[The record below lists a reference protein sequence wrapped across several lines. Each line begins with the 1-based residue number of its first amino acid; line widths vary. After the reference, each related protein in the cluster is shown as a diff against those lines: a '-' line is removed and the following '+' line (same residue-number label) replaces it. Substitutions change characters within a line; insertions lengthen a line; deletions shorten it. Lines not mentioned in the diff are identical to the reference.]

1 MGNGEWR
8 MVNGERGTGLVQL
21 KPWPPIIFL
30 TLPKKSSKF
39 PQLRLFL
46 FVSLAKPIWGFAPI
60 IAFILFFF
68 WFFIESVARLT
79 LLTKISQNKDKNSK
93 VKF

>member
-8 MVNGERGTGLVQL
+8 MVNGERGTDLVQL

-46 FVSLAKPIWGFAPI
+46 FVSLAKPIWGFAQSLRL
-60 IAFILFFF
+60 FYFFF
-68 WFFIESVARLT
+68 GS
-79 LLTKISQNKDKNSK
+79 LLRVLQD
-93 VKF
+93 

>member
-1 MGNGEWR
+1 
-8 MVNGERGTGLVQL
+8 MVNGERGTDLVQL

-46 FVSLAKPIWGFAPI
+46 FVSLAKPIWGFAQSLRL
-60 IAFILFFF
+60 FYFFF

>member
-39 PQLRLFL
+39 PTTSP
-46 FVSLAKPIWGFAPI
+46 VSVRKSGQAYMGICPNHCVYY
-60 IAFILFFF
+60 FFF
-68 WFFIESVARLT
+68 GS
-79 LLTKISQNKDKNSK
+79 LLRVLQD
-93 VKF
+93 

>member
-1 MGNGEWR
+1 MENGEWGKG
-8 MVNGERGTGLVQL
+8 NGFSSAKTVA
-21 KPWPPIIFL
+21 PIIFL

-60 IAFILFFF
+60 AAFILFFL
-68 WFFIESVARLT
+68 VLY
-79 LLTKISQNKDKNSK
+79 
-93 VKF
+93 

>member
-1 MGNGEWR
+1 

-39 PQLRLFL
+39 PQLGLFL

-60 IAFILFFF
+60 TAFIYFFF

-79 LLTKISQNKDKNSK
+79 LLAKISQNKDKNSK

>member
-1 MGNGEWR
+1 

-21 KPWPPIIFL
+21 KPWPPIFFL

-46 FVSLAKPIWGFAPI
+46 FVSLAKPIWGFGPI
-60 IAFILFFF
+60 TAFILFFF

-79 LLTKISQNKDKNSK
+79 LLTKTRKTKIRTAK
-93 VKF
+93 

>member
-1 MGNGEWR
+1 

-46 FVSLAKPIWGFAPI
+46 FVSLAKPIWGFAQSLRL
-60 IAFILFFF
+60 FYFFF
-68 WFFIESVARLT
+68 GS
-79 LLTKISQNKDKNSK
+79 LLRVLQD
-93 VKF
+93 